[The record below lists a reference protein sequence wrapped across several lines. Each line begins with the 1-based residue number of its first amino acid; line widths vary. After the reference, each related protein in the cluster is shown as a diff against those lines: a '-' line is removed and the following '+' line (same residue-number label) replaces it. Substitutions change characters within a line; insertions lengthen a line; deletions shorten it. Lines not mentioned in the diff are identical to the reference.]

1 MQDEKAQRTENRGIP
16 RNAIALAALA
26 AIGVGITLACAAA
39 FLAAKTKDARF
50 TDIAHVPAEPEAIA
64 FGAGV
69 ERDGTPSG
77 MLADR
82 LDAAVALYKN
92 GTVQRLLLTGD
103 HSRVDYDEVDSMRR
117 YVLARGVPSAH
128 VALDFAGFR
137 TYDSCYRA
145 RAIFGVTRAVL
156 VSQRYHLPRAVYT
169 CRQLGIASVG
179 LGTPDWGD
187 YSNQMMA
194 QYTAREWIASAVALW
209 QLHVTKPPPVF
220 LGKFEGMP

>member
-1 MQDEKAQRTENRGIP
+1 MEDEKAQRTSKRVIP
-16 RNAIALAALA
+16 RRAIALVALA
-26 AIGVGITLACAAA
+26 AIGVGVALACAAA

-50 TDIAHVPAEPEAIA
+50 TDIASVPAEPVAIV

-82 LDAAVALYKN
+82 LDAAVALYQN

-103 HSRVDYDEVDSMRR
+103 HSRTDYDEVDSMRR
-117 YVLARGVPSAH
+117 YVLKRGIPSGH

-169 CRQLGIASVG
+169 CRQLGIDSVG

-187 YSNQMMA
+187 YSNQMMV
-194 QYTAREWIASAVALW
+194 QYTAREWVASAVALW
-209 QLHVTKPPPVF
+209 QLHVTRPPPAF

>member
-1 MQDEKAQRTENRGIP
+1 MHDRKTQGTPRRGIP
-16 RNAIALAALA
+16 RRAIATTILAALGIGLAFA
-26 AIGVGITLACAAA
+26 ASAA
-39 FLAAKTKDARF
+39 FVAAKTKDARF
-50 TDIAHVPAEPEAIA
+50 TDIARVPAEPVAIV

-103 HSRVDYDEVDSMRR
+103 HSRTDYDEVDSMRR
-117 YVLARGVPSAH
+117 YVLKRGVPSTH

-169 CRQLGIASVG
+169 CRQLGIESVG

-209 QLHVTKPPPVF
+209 QLHVTKPPPAF